1 MLAFI
6 ILDFVILAIL
16 ITALIEFS
24 FLLLIYIRFY
34 LCYLFFILYNFNKL
48 YFLPFFFLL
57 YSLPLFL
64 SHSCF
69 LLSFAYYLSLFFVH
83 FPSSSNVPFKMS
95 KVPERSHG
103 DCINYFYLYVDHSK
117 ITCYCKESMFRINFN
132 NCDKY
137 C

>member
-6 ILDFVILAIL
+6 ILDFIILVIL

-24 FLLLIYIRFY
+24 FLLLIYIKFY
-34 LCYLFFILYNFNKL
+34 LCHLFSILYNFNKL
-48 YFLPFFFLL
+48 YFLPFFFLF

-69 LLSFAYYLSLFFVH
+69 LLSFAYYLSLFFVY

-95 KVPERSHG
+95 KVPEALAWGPYKLFLSLR
-103 DCINYFYLYVDHSK
+103 
-117 ITCYCKESMFRINFN
+117 RPQ
-132 NCDKY
+132 
-137 C
+137 